1 MSRKQQLSQLFIDI
15 SPRADKDDIEAR
27 LIIVKP
33 IDDSTCPDSMRP
45 KPRQLIL
52 KYMPGKGRNEQILD
66 TLLDLSLD
74 LWMELPDSV
83 SGLLDIPRTIPF
95 HDASRPKTAS

>member
-15 SPRADKDDIEAR
+15 SPRTDKDDIEAR

-33 IDDSTCPDSMRP
+33 IDDPICPDSMGP

-52 KYMPGKGRNEQILD
+52 KRMPDKRRNEKILD
-66 TLLDLSLD
+66 ALLDLSLD
-74 LWMELPDSV
+74 LRMELPDSV
-83 SGLLDIPRTIPF
+83 SGLLSITRTIPF
-95 HDASRPKTAS
+95 HEASRPKTAS